1 MSERDYT
8 DYLHDIS
15 GSIALIKDFTR
26 GFSLEQFRNDHKT
39 QYATI
44 RCFEII
50 GEAVKKI
57 PEDYRKNTTSINWK
71 VLAGMR
77 DRLIHGYDVVDV
89 AILWRTIINDIPV
102 LEKEINKLLK

>member
-15 GSIALIKDFTR
+15 RSIVLIQDFTR
-26 GFSLEQFRNDHKT
+26 GISLEQFRKDYKT

-44 RCFEII
+44 RCFEVI
-50 GEAVKKI
+50 GEAVKRI
-57 PEDYRKNTTSINWK
+57 PEDYRKKVVTINWK

-77 DRLIHGYDVVDV
+77 DKLIHGYDVVDID
-89 AILWRTIINDIPV
+89 ILWRTITNDIPA
-102 LEKEINKLLK
+102 LEKEITKLLK